1 MELWDLGLSYPDRL
15 GGSMQVGDLVR
26 CKYSID
32 KPIGVVM
39 ETRKIANSLA
49 IKVWSPDRE
58 EIRWYPSKE
67 YEVICEK

>member
-67 YEVICEK
+67 YEVING

>member
-1 MELWDLGLSYPDRL
+1 MK
-15 GGSMQVGDLVR
+15 VGDLVK

-32 KPIGVVM
+32 KPIGVVI
-39 ETRKIANSLA
+39 ETRKIGRCFDNPLSGWPANSLA
-49 IKVWSPDRE
+49 IKVWSSDRE

>member
-1 MELWDLGLSYPDRL
+1 MK
-15 GGSMQVGDLVR
+15 VGDLVK

>member
-1 MELWDLGLSYPDRL
+1 MKR
-15 GGSMQVGDLVR
+15 GDLVK
-26 CKYSID
+26 CKFSVD

-49 IKVWSPDRE
+49 IKVWSPDRK

-67 YEVICEK
+67 YEVISEGN